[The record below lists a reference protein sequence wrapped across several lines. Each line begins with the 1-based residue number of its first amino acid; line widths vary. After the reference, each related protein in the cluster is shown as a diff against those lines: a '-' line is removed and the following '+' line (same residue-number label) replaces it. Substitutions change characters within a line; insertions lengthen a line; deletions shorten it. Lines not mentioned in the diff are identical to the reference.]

1 VIQQWWLFEMPN
13 ARGYAPGATQDD
25 AIAVMARNCYAGAP
39 VREWATPYRMIGTR
53 VECFAKDFGNTG

>member
-1 VIQQWWLFEMPN
+1 MPN